1 LGWGRWRGG
10 GKFSQEM
17 QDYEL
22 NGFDLNNELIRLCG
36 DMNNQSLAVVN
47 VVGEELAGSEPLSI
61 HPLAVGVEKDVPNTV

>member
-1 LGWGRWRGG
+1 
-10 GKFSQEM
+10 M